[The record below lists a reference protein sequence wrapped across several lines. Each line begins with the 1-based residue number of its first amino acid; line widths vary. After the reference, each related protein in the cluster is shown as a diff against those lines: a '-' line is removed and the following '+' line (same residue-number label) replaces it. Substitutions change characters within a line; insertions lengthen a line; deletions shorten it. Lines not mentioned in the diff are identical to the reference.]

1 MPDVVYHEFHLRFC
15 YEVIEWL
22 AMRAIEWRSRLRIG
36 FMRYRMQLSF
46 PSILAMQLSTGDI
59 IILLEI
65 TTFVFLI
72 ALLYNLIFAVVS
84 LRKILKRADTVT
96 KQVEQVVLK
105 PISIADATVDWVTHL
120 LEGHPKK
127 TAKQTATKK
136 KSAATKK
143 K

>member
-1 MPDVVYHEFHLRFC
+1 MACHEDDRMAEQIAHR
-15 YEVIEWL
+15 VH
-22 AMRAIEWRSRLRIG
+22 AI
-36 FMRYRMQLSF
+36 YDAAVF

-127 TAKQTATKK
+127 TAKQTAPKK
-136 KSAATKK
+136 KSTATKK